1 MLPRIMQHFM
11 TFALQYY
18 LFQLLI
24 FSNGFCSFNPNA
36 LYHNYY
42 NMNIFHENILSY
54 TIKIASIEQ
63 EQTNKLEKISQFF
76 TYTTKTNDSYL
87 YS

>member
-54 TIKIASIEQ
+54 TIKIASIQQ
-63 EQTNKLEKISQFF
+63 EQTNKLDLNLN
-76 TYTTKTNDSYL
+76 YTTKTNDSYL
-87 YS
+87 YL